1 MRPILL
7 SGHVRSSSYLSII
20 HTPQRL
26 TLAAGESSDPSQVR
40 TPNWFFKRDGQNTP
54 TNNQRRFSKEGDFIF
69 SVSKDHNACGWWAHN
84 GERFGVYK
92 GHQGALWT
100 VDVDPRT
107 VLLATGGADNT
118 IRLWEVKTGKLLK
131 TWEFG
136 TAIKRVEFNEDG
148 SLLLGVTEKRQGQ
161 LSTIIVYDIN
171 QDPEGEQPNEESLR
185 IVVDDIPK
193 VTVAG
198 FSACSR
204 YIISGHE
211 DGSVTQWDA
220 KTGEEYERAYPHE
233 DGMMVTDLQWS
244 SDRTYFVTS
253 SKDKTAKVLFLS
265 MLQRSQ
271 QAVTNSHTHSSWTP
285 RRSKS

>member
-7 SGHVRSSSYLSII
+7 SGHVCPYSHLPLT
-20 HTPQRL
+20 HALQKL
-26 TLAAGESSDPSQVR
+26 TLVAGESSDPSQVR
-40 TPNWFFKRDGQNTP
+40 APTGFSKRDGPDTP
-54 TNNQRRFSKEGDFIF
+54 TNKQRRFSKEGDFIF
-69 SVSKDHNACGWWAHN
+69 SVSKDHNACGWWSHN

-148 SLLLGVTEKRQGQ
+148 TQLLGVTEKRQGQ
-161 LSTIIVYDIN
+161 LSTILVYDIN
-171 QDPEGEQPNEESLR
+171 QDPEGEQANEHSLR

-198 FSACSR
+198 FSACTR

-253 SKDKTAKVLFLS
+253 SKDKTAKVLSLDFSCLK
-265 MLQRSQ
+265 QRL
-271 QAVTNSHTHSSWTP
+271 TFFHSSWTP

>member
-7 SGHVRSSSYLSII
+7 SGHVRSLFHLLCTHTETDPRRRRELWPKSSA
-20 HTPQRL
+20 H
-26 TLAAGESSDPSQVR
+26 AH
-40 TPNWFFKRDGQNTP
+40 WFFKRDGQDTATNT
-54 TNNQRRFSKEGDFIF
+54 QRRFSKEGDFIF
-69 SVSKDHNACGWWAHN
+69 SVSKDHNACGWWSHN

-118 IRLWEVKTGKLLK
+118 IRLWEVQTGKLLK

-148 SLLLGVTEKRQGQ
+148 SKLLGVTEKRQGQ

-171 QDPEGEQPNEESLR
+171 QDPEGEQASEESLR

-198 FSACSR
+198 FSACTR

-244 SDRTYFVTS
+244 SDRTYFVTA
-253 SKDKTAKVLFLS
+253 SKDKTAKVHSLS
-265 MLQRSQ
+265 TS
-271 QAVTNSHTHSSWTP
+271 AVSSNN
-285 RRSKS
+285 